1 MCVKQHSKGFI
12 DFLAHAQR
20 EVPNVIFVCDCVQTA
35 YFVVS
40 DHIKHGEELFCSY
53 FACRNAG
60 TKFRYCSHCKVP
72 VAKRNFRKRHKH
84 AGKLIGVPK
93 VADVMDDDDDDD
105 DTEEDSVEDSNISA
119 EEDYKKQYDKMTPS
133 VVVATAKSSTKY
145 KKSPAVAKPKKK
157 EKSPKK
163 GLPTTTAKK
172 PAGPSITAQSMLE
185 TLLQRKVKQL
195 QVSSDSSKCLPRHD
209 PIPPEELEDA
219 LDERQ
224 MQWTSLLGKRPR
236 SGHIESTASW
246 VQEVLAVSDLDT
258 PLLDDDDED
267 DDDEDN
273 GDDDD
278 EEEDESSSSQSLSRN
293 HAADDDKSSSSDS
306 FVLADLRKRKKSRGM
321 R

>member
-1 MCVKQHSKGFI
+1 LFSI
-12 DFLAHAQR
+12 L
-20 EVPNVIFVCDCVQTA
+20 PVQTA

-40 DHIKHGEELFCSY
+40 DYIKHGEELFCSY

-84 AGKLIGVPK
+84 TGKLIGVPK

-105 DTEEDSVEDSNISA
+105 SDEEDSVEDSNISA
-119 EEDYKKQYDKMTPS
+119 EEDYKKQYDKMKPS
-133 VVVATAKSSTKY
+133 IAVAATNKSSSTKD
-145 KKSPAVAKPKKK
+145 KKSPAKPKKK
-157 EKSPKK
+157 EKSPKRTIM
-163 GLPTTTAKK
+163 PTTTAKK
-172 PAGPSITAQSMLE
+172 EPAGTNASTSITSQSMLE

-195 QVSSDSSKCLPRHD
+195 QVSSDSSQCLPRHD

-236 SGHIESTASW
+236 SGNVESTASW
-246 VQEVLAVSDLDT
+246 VQAVLAVSDLDT

-267 DDDEDN
+267 DEDEDN

-278 EEEDESSSSQSLSRN
+278 DDDEEDESESSESRARRELYD
-293 HAADDDKSSSSDS
+293 AADDDKSSSSDS